1 MASSDKLSLRMTFED
16 GTNTNI
22 SVPDYK
28 ENSAT
33 AENLQT
39 LADASADVLE
49 TTDGAA
55 FTGITNAVHV
65 VTSETTLNETANLPI
80 TPSGD

>member
-1 MASSDKLSLRMTFED
+1 MSTSDKLSLRMTFED

-33 AENLQT
+33 NENLQV
-39 LADASADVLE
+39 LANAAVDVLE

-55 FTGITNAVHV
+55 FTGITNAVRV
-65 VTSETTLNETANLPI
+65 VTSETSLNETAGLPI
-80 TPSGD
+80 SPSDD